1 MARLTELWHAIQHW
15 YQGEYI
21 PPNNSP
27 NSPVFVVMGRYRRHW
42 SSNFIH
48 IMVEF
53 YYKEWKWLLPFLV
66 ALCGVM
72 VAIARLK

>member
-1 MARLTELWHAIQHW
+1 
-15 YQGEYI
+15 
-21 PPNNSP
+21 
-27 NSPVFVVMGRYRRHW
+27 
-42 SSNFIH
+42 
-48 IMVEF
+48 MVEF